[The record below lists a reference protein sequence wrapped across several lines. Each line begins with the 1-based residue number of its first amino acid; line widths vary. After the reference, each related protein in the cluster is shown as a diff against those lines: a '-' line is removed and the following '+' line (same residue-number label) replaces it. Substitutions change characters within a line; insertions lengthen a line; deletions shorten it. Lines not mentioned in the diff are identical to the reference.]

1 MGHTMS
7 FRELRNFTEQLRA
20 LGYSRHVSMENFRTP
35 NFLLVADVLTWLV
48 ERYDPN
54 IELPDDISTEQDRVA
69 FLRTACQIMA
79 TKARIKL
86 NPKRLYAADGYA
98 VKELLKISNILH
110 QATLMPLDAE
120 NDAEG
125 KLSDFN
131 VQSRMSEVKSA
142 RSLAAEIV
150 ESGAKVYD
158 LLGTENETRE
168 ARKKAERFLDAVS
181 RNMDSNTESD
191 LIERRLR
198 EQVEQV
204 TTSVNSYNKMS
215 KNLEEDEKNLEAK
228 IEKKRQELER
238 TQKRLKSLQA
248 VRPQHMDEYEK
259 LEVELSKLYV
269 IYLERF
275 RNLEY
280 LDHEL
285 EELNKHEKEQLDE
298 ADQALKKM
306 QQRLRDEELI
316 LLRGEQVGSDDEDGD
331 LGFNNTGGGTGRG
344 SGGDDADEGGM
355 GGGIPGNKFLGR
367 PSAAQAGAAR
377 PGTVH
382 GSMTGGGLDEES
394 SLDSDDSAELSG
406 QDGKDASVG
415 GLDDDSSDGGQ
426 LIDDD
431 DDDENLNSDDLV
443 DDDDDT
449 VSEND
454 F

>member
-1 MGHTMS
+1 
-7 FRELRNFTEQLRA
+7 
-20 LGYSRHVSMENFRTP
+20 
-35 NFLLVADVLTWLV
+35 
-48 ERYDPN
+48 
-54 IELPDDISTEQDRVA
+54 
-69 FLRTACQIMA
+69 
-79 TKARIKL
+79 
-86 NPKRLYAADGYA
+86 
-98 VKELLKISNILH
+98 
-110 QATLMPLDAE
+110 
-120 NDAEG
+120 
-125 KLSDFN
+125 
-131 VQSRMSEVKSA
+131 MSEVKSA

-316 LLRGEQVGSDDEDGD
+316 LLRGEQVGSEDEDGD
-331 LGFNNTGGGTGRG
+331 FGFNNAGGGTGRG

-382 GSMTGGGLDEES
+382 GKFMRMIFVASAFRVTFQS
-394 SLDSDDSAELSG
+394 SLSDVVFVVRTAAFRFHDRGRSR
-406 QDGKDASVG
+406 
-415 GLDDDSSDGGQ
+415 
-426 LIDDD
+426 
-431 DDDENLNSDDLV
+431 
-443 DDDDDT
+443 
-449 VSEND
+449 
-454 F
+454 